1 MLMKRSAL
9 VLLVCFAFA
18 VVCVS
23 PLQAQAQTQPQVQ
36 AQTQP
41 AAAVDAMSMAATT
54 PELDQ
59 FLATLAAESG
69 GSLAATVCNTN
80 SDCPA
85 GKLCCTSCGLDGEG
99 CKACLTPIRGRCPM
113 IVRSPSRPPAS
124 FVP

>member
-1 MLMKRSAL
+1 MKRQRSAF
-9 VLLVCFAFA
+9 VLLVFFAFT
-18 VVCVS
+18 VVCFS
-23 PLQAQAQTQPQVQ
+23 PLQAQAQTSQQAQ

-41 AAAVDAMSMAATT
+41 AAAAGAISAVPTT
-54 PELDQ
+54 PELQQ

-69 GSLAATVCNTN
+69 GLAANVCNTN

-99 CKACLTPIRGRCPM
+99 CRACMTPIRGRCPM
-113 IVRSPSRPPAS
+113 IVRAPSRPSAS

>member
-9 VLLVCFAFA
+9 VLLVFFA

-23 PLQAQAQTQPQVQ
+23 PLQAQAQTQPQTQ

-41 AAAVDAMSMAATT
+41 AAAAGAMSAAATT
-54 PELDQ
+54 PELEQ
-59 FLATLAAESG
+59 FLATLVAESG
-69 GSLAATVCNTN
+69 GSLAANVCNTN